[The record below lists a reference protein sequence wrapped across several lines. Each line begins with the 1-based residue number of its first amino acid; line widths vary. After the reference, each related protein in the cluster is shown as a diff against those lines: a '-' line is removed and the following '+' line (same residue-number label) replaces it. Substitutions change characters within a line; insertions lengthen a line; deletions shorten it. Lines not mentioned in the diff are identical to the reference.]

1 VSGTK
6 AVPGQELLLFVASI
20 AHCDTAYSRCTT
32 LGIAVEG
39 LLRRSEFT
47 GGERFESIAPQMK
60 VSSGRVCAVAMAA
73 KAKIPNQEKSQSHF
87 VSSFCFYIFLL
98 QRQQYPGIR
107 SVHFPGQGINDVGA
121 IQNHK
126 ERDRSVRD

>member
-60 VSSGRVCAVAMAA
+60 VSSGRVCAVATAA
-73 KAKIPNQEKSQSHF
+73 KAKIPTKRNRSHISCPLSVFIFSYYSANNIREF
-87 VSSFCFYIFLL
+87 VLSIF
-98 QRQQYPGIR
+98 P
-107 SVHFPGQGINDVGA
+107 VKA
-121 IQNHK
+121 
-126 ERDRSVRD
+126 